1 MPTYQRAPQNVED
14 LALAILEEFE
24 DHAPI
29 LKAGVKVDFIFAFA
43 DLDEKTGEPINNAIT
58 ARGFRAL
65 GQCRKI
71 SLKDRSVGRGDAEI
85 VLDAD
90 HWKESGDAERKAL
103 LDHELTHIEVK
114 EDERG
119 HLVDDLGR
127 PVLKMRKH
135 DLEVGW
141 FHNVAQRHGLHSC
154 ERIQAKQIMDAFGQY
169 YFPGLCIKNEEE
181 QPAKQQS
188 RRFTNIAKDMTVGG
202 GMVAAPAN

>member
-1 MPTYQRAPQNVED
+1 MPTYQRATQNVED

-24 DHAPI
+24 SHAPI
-29 LKAGVKVDFIFAFA
+29 LKAGVKIDFIFAFA
-43 DLDEKTGEPINNAIT
+43 DLDDKTGEPINNAIT

-90 HWKESGDAERKAL
+90 HWKDAGDAERKAL
-103 LDHELTHIEVK
+103 LDHELNHIEVK

-119 HLVDDLGR
+119 HLVDDLDR

-141 FHNVAQRHGLHSC
+141 FHSVAARHGAHSC
-154 ERIQAKQIMDAFGQY
+154 ERIQAKQIMDAFGQFY
-169 YFPGLCIKNEEE
+169 WPDLGKAEQE
-181 QPAKQQS
+181 QPAKVQNRQ
-188 RRFTNIAKDMTVGG
+188 RFGNIGKEMSETAAK
-202 GMVAAPAN
+202 